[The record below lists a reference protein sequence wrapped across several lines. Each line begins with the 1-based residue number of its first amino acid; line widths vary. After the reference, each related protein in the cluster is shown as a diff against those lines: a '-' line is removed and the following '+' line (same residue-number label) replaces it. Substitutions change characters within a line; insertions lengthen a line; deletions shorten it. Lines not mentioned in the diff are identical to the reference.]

1 MLLHGPGSGVS
12 LPGPCLFRE
21 DMMTRSL
28 SKNLRELKLLFRDPL
43 IAFMVFGVAL
53 SLAIFVVYPLSS
65 VLLKSLQSTSGEYTL
80 ANYARF
86 MKFRY
91 LRSALWNSLSVG
103 ILTGLIGVFIGYT
116 GAFTIVRTNI
126 PFKKWLHVIFILP
139 IISPPFT
146 SALSILMLFGSHGLI
161 TRGVLGIRHFS
172 IYGFKGVLL
181 SQIFTFAPVAYLTLR
196 GVLDSLNPTLED
208 AAMNVGASRWQ
219 TFWKITF
226 PLSLPGIA
234 SAFLVVMIES
244 LADFGNPLVL
254 AGSRFPMLATQ
265 AYLEITGSFNL
276 PLGAA
281 LAVVLLIPSIT
292 AFVIQ
297 RYYLQKK
304 QYTTVTG
311 KPVSSSSKLVS
322 RKARFL
328 LSFLVVLFS
337 SLVLLF
343 YGTIIVGAFTR
354 VWGTDFTLT
363 LEHFRYAFT
372 VGFETIKDTLVV
384 AVLST
389 PISGILGMLIAFMV
403 VRLRFPGKGSLEFT
417 SILNFAVP
425 GTVVG
430 IGYIL
435 AFNRPP
441 LLLIG
446 TLSILVLNFVFRY
459 IPVGIQSGIAV
470 LRQIDPSIEEA
481 AQNLGADGITTF
493 RKITLPL
500 IAPAFFSGLVF
511 AFVRAMTAISAAIFL
526 VSAHWNLLTVQILS
540 QVGSGRLG
548 VAAAFSV
555 ILVGIV
561 LFAIVVINRLVPGR
575 TGGIGPIQVQEEF

>member
-1 MLLHGPGSGVS
+1 MVALLV
-12 LPGPCLFRE
+12 L
-21 DMMTRSL
+21 
-28 SKNLRELKLLFRDPL
+28 
-43 IAFMVFGVAL
+43 AVGVAL
-53 SLAIFVVYPLSS
+53 ALFVIYPLGM
-65 VLLKSLQSTSGEYTL
+65 VLLKSFQGDGGGFSLE
-80 ANYARF
+80 N
-86 MKFRY
+86 Y
-91 LRSALWNSLSVG
+91 LRFGQFTYLRNALMNSLQVG
-103 ILTGLIGVFIGYT
+103 ALTGIIGVAVGYVAALT
-116 GAFTIVRTNI
+116 MVRTNI
-126 PFKKWLHVIFILP
+126 RWKKILHLIFILP
-139 IISPPFT
+139 IIAPPFT
-146 SALSILMLFGSHGLI
+146 SALSVLMLFGSNGLI
-161 TRGVLGIRHFS
+161 TRGLLGIRHYS
-172 IYGFKGVLL
+172 IYGFKGVLI
-181 SQIFTFAPVAYLTLR
+181 SQVFTFAPVAYLTLR
-196 GVLDSLNPTLED
+196 GVLESLNPTLED

-219 TFWKITF
+219 TFLRVTL

-234 SAFLVVMIES
+234 SAFLVVFIES

-281 LAVVLLIPSIT
+281 LAVVLLLPSVT
-292 AFVIQ
+292 AFLIQ
-297 RYYLQKK
+297 RYFLRKR

-311 KPVSSSSKLVS
+311 KPVDSTSKLIGPGAGV
-322 RKARFL
+322 L
-328 LSFLVVLFS
+328 LRGVLGLFALS
-337 SLVLLF
+337 VALF
-343 YGTIIVGAFTR
+343 YGVIAVGAFTK
-354 VWGTDFTLT
+354 VWGYDFTPTLDHLT
-363 LEHFRYAFT
+363 YAFQ
-372 VGFETIKDTLVV
+372 VGGDTIKDTLIV
-384 AVLST
+384 ALLST

-403 VRLRFPGKGSLEFT
+403 VRLSFPGKGTLEFG

-441 LLLIG
+441 LVLIG

-459 IPVGIQSGIAV
+459 IPVGIQSGVAV

-481 AQNLGADGITTF
+481 SRNLGADGLTTF
-493 RKITLPL
+493 RKVTLPL

-526 VSAHWNLLTVQILS
+526 VSANWNLLTVQILS

-555 ILVGIV
+555 ILVCIV
-561 LFAIVVINRLVPGR
+561 LIAVAVIGRLVPGR
-575 TGGIGPIQVQEEF
+575 TGGASAIQVREG